1 MKRYLA
7 LLLAVLLVATN
18 LTVTAAAENAI
29 DYVSSIEEQFKAFAQ
44 PLLGQD
50 SKETNKAA
58 LKQMMDR
65 ALSKDAAGDLI
76 MGQNDPMTAI
86 VMNSALYSETI
97 AEGLANAIDY
107 MRMWKRETLYIR
119 GGAGWYDHG

>member
-7 LLLAVLLVATN
+7 LLLAVLLVAAN
-18 LTVTAAAENAI
+18 LTVTAVAENAI

-107 MRMWKRETLYIR
+107 MRMFGSTGTVI
-119 GGAGWYDHG
+119 